1 MDKSEQHK
9 ATISSNKAN
18 KKALQKVR
26 ALVIDVSKSGAAN
39 GLTSSKAEPGRSEAL
54 PEEPFHALG
63 HMGKILL
70 PPFDMLTLSMLV
82 ENNSELNQCIEA
94 METNIDATGHRF
106 ISRLRM
112 DDITP
117 TSNDPGESQGEL
129 TPEQEKLLLNAK
141 KEKVGLI
148 NFFTYATS
156 ESFVSFRRK
165 LRKDIEST
173 GNAYFE
179 IIRNDAGQIQGFT
192 HLPSYQMRIGKLEE
206 EPIEAER
213 SILELQVDGS
223 VKIKK
228 QKVIRRFR
236 NYVQSRSIHQGRT
249 QSSITGHKV
258 VWFKEFGDPRFYSK
272 RDGKVRKRISKED
285 MATEVIHLKLYS
297 PRSAYGLPRYIGN
310 LLSIFGDRAAEE
322 INWITFKNNNIPSMV
337 IAVSNGQLTQASVD
351 RIQSFVESQIQG
363 SDNYSKFLLVEA
375 ESLGEEEG
383 EDGGQV
389 KIDIKPLTDN
399 QHNDALFQN
408 YSENNQDKVR
418 RAFRL
423 PPIFV
428 GKAKDYTR
436 ACYSEDTETLTE
448 NGWKLY
454 HEIQNNERIATLNS
468 KNGKLEYHRPVN
480 GLYLYNYK
488 GEMIHFKNRNTDVLV
503 TPDHKMWIGNNE
515 KRFQKIEAKKISRS
529 MFQFQNAPLM
539 QTKENIDCCI
549 RLPEDVNCG
558 GPNSGILK
566 PVVFSKKLS
575 SMVIAAFV
583 SDGNITP
590 EFVCGKK
597 RSMYCFSVSVK
608 KDRKIK
614 LMKSIFSDLS
624 SIGLNVHKE
633 SIQNDG
639 MHVFSVS
646 DKRLWLWLKNNCGE
660 STFTKHLPYWI
671 VMDSEC
677 CKFAFDVLIST
688 DGTRDS
694 RSGRTS
700 MSYSSSSIQLA
711 NQVQIMAIHLGHR
724 SSLVT
729 KSSGGNRH
737 NNYRVLIVPN
747 KPFHIVRSEFVYKEQ
762 YNGKVYCFEVPNH
775 LFFTRRNGKVS
786 IQGNTAE
793 SSRRLADEQ
802 IFKPER
808 DEFDECINRVLLPE
822 MGVIYHKYKSN
833 TPNTTDNAQLVK
845 ILAGAE
851 KTGGITP
858 RIARFIIEDIL
869 GIDLPDFPEDFPAD
883 VPFSITM
890 AQAVKNKA
898 DPTEPG
904 QQVTA
909 LKTLK
914 SLGIIDDDGD
924 FDLANL
930 EIEDLDEGDPESVME
945 VAKKLLSLNR
955 AAEILWRQK
964 VLEEAE

>member
-1 MDKSEQHK
+1 MNRSEQRNK
-9 ATISSNKAN
+9 TISSNSAN

-39 GLTSSKAEPGRSEAL
+39 GLTNSKAEPGRSEAL
-54 PEEPFHALG
+54 PEEPFYALG
-63 HMGKILL
+63 HMGRILL
-70 PPFDMLTLSMLV
+70 PPFDMLTLSMLI
-82 ENNSELNQCIEA
+82 ENNCELNQCIEA

-117 TSNDPGESQGEL
+117 TSAESGESQGEL
-129 TPEQEKLLLNAK
+129 TPEQEKLLLSAK

-156 ESFVSFRRK
+156 ESFVAFRRK
-165 LRKDIEST
+165 LRKDIELT

-206 EPIEAER
+206 EPIETER
-213 SILELQVDGS
+213 KILELQIDGS

-228 QKVIRRFR
+228 QKIIRRFR
-236 NYVQSRSIHQGRT
+236 NYVQSRSVHQGRT
-249 QSSITGHKV
+249 QSSISGHKV
-258 VWFKEFGDPRFYSK
+258 VWFKEFGDPRLYSK
-272 RDGKVRKRISKED
+272 RDGKERKRIDKID
-285 MATEVIHLKLYS
+285 RATEVMHLKLYS

-337 IAVSNGQLTQASVD
+337 IAVSNGQLTQASVE

-375 ESLGEEEG
+375 ESSGEEEG

-389 KIDIKPLTDN
+389 KIDIKPLTAN

-408 YSENNQDKVR
+408 YSENNQDKIR

-436 ACYSEDTETLTE
+436 A
-448 NGWKLY
+448 
-454 HEIQNNERIATLNS
+454 
-468 KNGKLEYHRPVN
+468 
-480 GLYLYNYK
+480 
-488 GEMIHFKNRNTDVLV
+488 
-503 TPDHKMWIGNNE
+503 
-515 KRFQKIEAKKISRS
+515 
-529 MFQFQNAPLM
+529 
-539 QTKENIDCCI
+539 
-549 RLPEDVNCG
+549 
-558 GPNSGILK
+558 
-566 PVVFSKKLS
+566 
-575 SMVIAAFV
+575 
-583 SDGNITP
+583 
-590 EFVCGKK
+590 
-597 RSMYCFSVSVK
+597 
-608 KDRKIK
+608 
-614 LMKSIFSDLS
+614 
-624 SIGLNVHKE
+624 
-633 SIQNDG
+633 
-639 MHVFSVS
+639 
-646 DKRLWLWLKNNCGE
+646 
-660 STFTKHLPYWI
+660 
-671 VMDSEC
+671 
-677 CKFAFDVLIST
+677 
-688 DGTRDS
+688 
-694 RSGRTS
+694 
-700 MSYSSSSIQLA
+700 
-711 NQVQIMAIHLGHR
+711 
-724 SSLVT
+724 
-729 KSSGGNRH
+729 
-737 NNYRVLIVPN
+737 
-747 KPFHIVRSEFVYKEQ
+747 
-762 YNGKVYCFEVPNH
+762 
-775 LFFTRRNGKVS
+775 
-786 IQGNTAE
+786 TAE

-808 DEFDECINRVLLPE
+808 DEFDECINRMLFPE
-822 MGVIYHKYKSN
+822 MEIIYHKYKSN

-869 GIDLPDFPEDFPAD
+869 GVDLPDFPDDFPAD
-883 VPFSITM
+883 KPFSLTM
-890 AQAVKNKA
+890 AEAVKNKA

-924 FDLANL
+924 FDLASL
-930 EIEDLDEGDPESVME
+930 ELEDLDASDPESVME

-964 VLEEAE
+964 VMEEAE

>member
-1 MDKSEQHK
+1 MEKPEQRKTTIASNAVNKS
-9 ATISSNKAN
+9 
-18 KKALQKVR
+18 ALKKVR

-39 GLTSSKAEPGRSEAL
+39 GLTSGKAEPGRSEAL

-82 ENNSELNQCIEA
+82 ENNCELNQCIEA

-117 TSNDPGESQGEL
+117 TSNDSGESQSEL

-156 ESFVSFRRK
+156 ESFVAFRRK
-165 LRKDIEST
+165 IRRDIECT

-179 IIRNDAGQIQGFT
+179 VIRNDANQIQGFT

-206 EPIEAER
+206 EPVEAER
-213 SILELQVDGS
+213 SILELQIDGS
-223 VKIKK
+223 VKVKR
-228 QKVIRRFR
+228 QRVIRRFR

-258 VWFKEFGDPRFYSK
+258 VWFKEFGDTRLYSK
-272 RDGKVRKRISKED
+272 RDGKLRKRIPKED
-285 MATEVIHLKLYS
+285 LATEVIHLKLYS
-297 PRSAYGLPRYIGN
+297 PRSAYGLPRFIGN

-337 IAVSNGQLTQASVD
+337 IAVSNGQLTQASVE
-351 RIQSFVESQIQG
+351 RVQSFVESQIQG
-363 SDNYSKFLLVEA
+363 SDNYSKFLLIEA
-375 ESLGEEEG
+375 ETLGEEEG

-389 KIDIKPLTDN
+389 KIDIKPLTAD

-418 RAFRL
+418 RSFRL

-436 ACYSEDTETLTE
+436 A
-448 NGWKLY
+448 
-454 HEIQNNERIATLNS
+454 
-468 KNGKLEYHRPVN
+468 
-480 GLYLYNYK
+480 
-488 GEMIHFKNRNTDVLV
+488 
-503 TPDHKMWIGNNE
+503 
-515 KRFQKIEAKKISRS
+515 
-529 MFQFQNAPLM
+529 
-539 QTKENIDCCI
+539 
-549 RLPEDVNCG
+549 
-558 GPNSGILK
+558 
-566 PVVFSKKLS
+566 
-575 SMVIAAFV
+575 
-583 SDGNITP
+583 
-590 EFVCGKK
+590 
-597 RSMYCFSVSVK
+597 
-608 KDRKIK
+608 
-614 LMKSIFSDLS
+614 
-624 SIGLNVHKE
+624 
-633 SIQNDG
+633 
-639 MHVFSVS
+639 
-646 DKRLWLWLKNNCGE
+646 
-660 STFTKHLPYWI
+660 
-671 VMDSEC
+671 
-677 CKFAFDVLIST
+677 
-688 DGTRDS
+688 
-694 RSGRTS
+694 
-700 MSYSSSSIQLA
+700 
-711 NQVQIMAIHLGHR
+711 
-724 SSLVT
+724 
-729 KSSGGNRH
+729 
-737 NNYRVLIVPN
+737 
-747 KPFHIVRSEFVYKEQ
+747 
-762 YNGKVYCFEVPNH
+762 
-775 LFFTRRNGKVS
+775 
-786 IQGNTAE
+786 TAE

-808 DEFDECINRVLLPE
+808 DEFDECINRMLFPE

-858 RIARFIIEDIL
+858 RIARFIMEDIL
-869 GIDLPDFPEDFPAD
+869 GIDLPDFPDGFPAD
-883 VPFSITM
+883 VPFSMTM

-914 SLGIIDDDGD
+914 SLGIIGDDGD
-924 FDLANL
+924 FDLESL
-930 EIEDLDEGDPESVME
+930 ELEDLDTEDPESVME
-945 VAKKLLSLNR
+945 VAKKLLALNR
-955 AAEILWRQK
+955 SAEILWRQK
-964 VLEEAE
+964 VMEEAE